1 MKKGILLLITFSL
14 FTFHAF
20 AQEIEVPQTNQPLL
34 TKRTASWCG
43 NCGSWGWSLFEGLL
57 QDNNNTALVIA
68 AHHSGNYQNDIANSI
83 TNNFGGFGQPI
94 FYLNNQNQ
102 GATNGNAST
111 TRADIKG
118 KVENFNAASPVAQT
132 GIKAEVDGT
141 YTIHVETNTRFFQE
155 AGGNHYLGIYLVE
168 KSFIGTQ
175 ASIGSNAEHKNVLR
189 LAADDEAFGTQF
201 AFGTIEVDS
210 EFAGNFTITQSM
222 IENAGIT
229 NLDGLYNGG
238 FMIASIIWKLNES
251 NNSYEVINTNH
262 VEVSVLT
269 AATELG
275 SVTSFKVF
283 PTIIQSS
290 GALEIELEEPLQSA
304 QIVLYDQLGS
314 YVKSIFSG
322 DIPTGKHQFTIENNQ
337 LASGQYFIHLTTSE
351 GSKVERVIFN

>member
-1 MKKGILLLITFSL
+1 MKKGLFLLLTFSL

-20 AQEIEVPQTNQPLL
+20 AQEIEVPQTNQPLI

-43 NCGSWGWSLFEGLL
+43 NCGSWGWALFEGLL
-57 QDNNNTALVIA
+57 QDNNSNALVIA
-68 AHHSGNYQNDIANSI
+68 AHHSGNYQNDITSSI

-94 FYLNNQNQ
+94 FYHNNQNQ
-102 GATNGNAST
+102 GATNGNASA
-111 TRADIKG
+111 TRTDIKG
-118 KVENFNAASPVAQT
+118 KVDDFNAASPVAQT
-132 GIKAEVDGT
+132 GIRAEVDDT

-155 AGGNHYLGIYLVE
+155 AEGNHYLGIYLVE

-210 EFAGNFTITQSM
+210 EFAGNFTITQNM
-222 IENAGIT
+222 IESAGIT
-229 NLDGLYNGG
+229 NLDNLYNGG

-251 NNSYEVINTNH
+251 NNSYEVVNTNH

-269 AATELG
+269 AVNELA
-275 SVTSFKVF
+275 SVASFKVF

-290 GALEIELEEPLQSA
+290 GTLEIKTEEPLHDA
-304 QIVLYDQLGS
+304 QIVLFDHLGKR
-314 YVKSIFSG
+314 VKSVFSG
-322 DIPTGKHQFTIENNQ
+322 DISTGRHLFSIENTQ
-337 LASGQYFIHLTTSE
+337 LASGQYFIHLITNE